1 MKYGKELLQKHVST
15 SFSVA
20 EVLRKLGYK
29 RLDGGTHYHFS
40 QRLKQLNIDTS
51 HFRGKGANFG
61 SRHKGN
67 KKLLWQKVLV
77 ANRRGIL
84 KEDSTRLRGAMLESG
99 IEHVCNSCGLQPIW
113 KGKNLVLQISHKDGN
128 SLNNMRENLQ
138 FECPN
143 CHSQTNDFG
152 GRSAHKKKFRG

>member
-1 MKYGKELLQKHVST
+1 MKYSKELLQECVST
-15 SFSVA
+15 SYSVA

-40 QRLKQLNIDTS
+40 RRLKQLHIDTS

-67 KKLLWQKVLV
+67 KKLPWQEILV
-77 ANRRGIL
+77 SRRRGIL
-84 KEDSTRLRGAMLESG
+84 KEDSTRLRKAMLESG
-99 IEHVCNSCGLQPIW
+99 IEHICSSCGLKPFW
-113 KGKNLVLQISHKDGN
+113 NSKLLVLQISHKDGN
-128 SLNNMRENLQ
+128 SLNNIRENLQ

-152 GRSAHKKKFRG
+152 GRSAHKKSL